1 MSSRNRFCYLADLAD
16 LPRSRPGPGQLP
28 SSTPYSPPLRSLG
41 SGKSENRNCQSLAM
55 SHAKACEKA
64 AEDPDKEHVARAR
77 HMQASS
83 SYWKKY
89 AWHHPNYMK
98 LQPLVRTSSRQRQEI
113 FRYPEPCFNWFQ
125 QASKTRQ
132 DTHFQLADKALAY
145 RQSRPLC
152 FNRILLH
159 TSEWPSHWPFWAL
172 RH

>member
-1 MSSRNRFCYLADLAD
+1 M
-16 LPRSRPGPGQLP
+16 P
-28 SSTPYSPPLRSLG
+28 
-41 SGKSENRNCQSLAM
+41 
-55 SHAKACEKA
+55 HAKACEKA

-113 FRYPEPCFNWFQ
+113 SRHPEPCFNWFQ

-132 DTHFQLADKALAY
+132 DTHFSLLIRLWHIANHAPSASTAYYCIPPSGLLIGLSGLEGTECALLLVKAMHV
-145 RQSRPLC
+145 C
-152 FNRILLH
+152 N
-159 TSEWPSHWPFWAL
+159 FW
-172 RH
+172 